1 MTKAAR
7 NIARKELSYC
17 FITDAMPST
26 GAHMMARITTVET
39 RRPSSQQENMDEQG
53 ARQTGCEKKSLVES
67 SQKSSQVKS
76 RKEKAR
82 ELGSVL
88 DHGRTKTWTRQLVA
102 MPSAPSHR
110 LSLDFTP
117 TDRRSRFVGTSRRP
131 STWSWTQGP
140 THAAKD
146 PRAAHTAPA
155 HAPPRR
161 APAHTDHCSRVS
173 SRSLV
178 SLVSLVSL
186 PPAPP

>member
-1 MTKAAR
+1 M

-53 ARQTGCEKKSLVES
+53 ARQTDCEKKSQG
-67 SQKSSQVKS
+67 SQVKSSLVKS

-82 ELGSVL
+82 ELGSVR
-88 DHGRTKTWTRQLVA
+88 DNGRTKTWTRQLVA
-102 MPSAPSHR
+102 MPSAPSHP
-110 LSLDFTP
+110 LSLLYTD
-117 TDRRSRFVGTSRRP
+117 DRRSRFVGTSRRP
-131 STWSWTQGP
+131 SKWSWTQGP